1 MWLGDRW
8 KKITP
13 QAGEYTWQALKRR
26 RQWIGGELRRNC
38 IGWLCPETC
47 DLADLARQWG
57 LLWGGEVR
65 FDALGG
71 YRGGNGAENGNRRS
85 LPATRAPETPEK
97 KPDNGGH
104 WDVE

>member
-1 MWLGDRW
+1 MG
-8 KKITP
+8 
-13 QAGEYTWQALKRR
+13 A
-26 RQWIGGELRRNC
+26 
-38 IGWLCPETC
+38 
-47 DLADLARQWG
+47 
-57 LLWGGEVR
+57 LWGGEVR